1 MVLKYHN
8 IKTVVDGITFDSK
21 LELNRYC
28 YLKLLER
35 AGELKSVV
43 YHKKYVLQESFINS
57 RGKHRAG
64 ITYTPDFIIMKKD
77 GTIYAE
83 DVKGNKTII
92 TDLFSVK
99 QKLFEKRYP
108 DIELK
113 IITSKNRRWI
123 EL

>member
-1 MVLKYHN
+1 MVFSKSKYGSV
-8 IKTVVDGITFDSK
+8 KTVVDGITFDSK

-77 GTIYAE
+77 GTFTYTLCEIKLLIIQRPKYQE
-83 DVKGNKTII
+83 PNSKIQTIFNI
-92 TDLFSVK
+92 
-99 QKLFEKRYP
+99 
-108 DIELK
+108 
-113 IITSKNRRWI
+113 
-123 EL
+123 